1 MTKIKKFG
9 LRSWAV
15 LTTQIIVF
23 APLGLNA
30 KNIETKKTSQ
40 TTLELQS
47 NWENNTKVEN
57 FSDYLKLGRIEP
69 PKNSGRLNLTDKELV
84 KIGLANSPEI
94 RSSIYQYRQ
103 TDYEVRSA
111 YAAYFPTITAFNT
124 SIGQNNSNSTFE
136 FGGEGY
142 GNGKTREEQR
152 QIDTINANSTG
163 ITNYYQGLL
172 GVQLSYNLVDIP
184 RDLSIA
190 QAMESRK
197 YYKTLISYAVKQKLQ
212 SLRLAIVSVQ
222 SADKLIKAYQ
232 NSAAFAK
239 KAYEQILKSYQ
250 GGYTTKIDVD
260 NYFALYNGYQANVAA
275 SMATRQAAVSQLL
288 AQMSWPQTIDIE
300 MSDNLE
306 PPKDWPIDLAN
317 SIKLADKN
325 SELIQNL
332 IIQSKINKIQAKS
345 ELANYLPVVS
355 FNAYGYLENQNGQ
368 IYIGDPPGST
378 NRSTNSSISLNLS
391 WTLFDGLGNLN
402 NSRAYK
408 QSMYSFEQQSES
420 QKYSVQQ
427 SVHSGYAAIKG
438 NLTAF
443 KLNSKAYE
451 SLQQLT
457 KLTLKGYQSGYN
469 TVFDLVNAQQ
479 DNVSSLIGII
489 QNNTTVNSNLIQ
501 MQTNTGAYACENQ
514 SVKYACD
521 LLVAFESKDFTKTT
535 EKKQ

>member
-172 GVQLSYNLVDIP
+172 GVQISYNLVDIP

-250 GGYTTKIDVD
+250 GGYATKIDVD

-332 IIQSKINKIQAKS
+332 IIQSK
-345 ELANYLPVVS
+345 
-355 FNAYGYLENQNGQ
+355 
-368 IYIGDPPGST
+368 
-378 NRSTNSSISLNLS
+378 
-391 WTLFDGLGNLN
+391 
-402 NSRAYK
+402 
-408 QSMYSFEQQSES
+408 
-420 QKYSVQQ
+420 
-427 SVHSGYAAIKG
+427 
-438 NLTAF
+438 
-443 KLNSKAYE
+443 
-451 SLQQLT
+451 
-457 KLTLKGYQSGYN
+457 
-469 TVFDLVNAQQ
+469 
-479 DNVSSLIGII
+479 
-489 QNNTTVNSNLIQ
+489 
-501 MQTNTGAYACENQ
+501 
-514 SVKYACD
+514 
-521 LLVAFESKDFTKTT
+521 
-535 EKKQ
+535 

>member
-250 GGYTTKIDVD
+250 GGYATKIDVD

-355 FNAYGYLENQNGQ
+355 LNAYGYLENQNGQ

-457 KLTLKGYQSGYN
+457 KLTMKGYQSGYN